1 MIRRRSASRILFL
14 ALLAGCAAIASA
26 AHSKARSVEPLHA
39 VFHTGA
45 PGTIEASLD
54 PPIKGVLRIV
64 LRAGASAG
72 QPQPDGSAGA
82 HQSQSACQPLTLE
95 VTQSDRPIPFRLFNQ
110 SGRNTLF
117 GGRSSLLVAEI
128 DVNDLTPGVPVRI
141 CVHSNLTDPLDLEA
155 RAYQVVY

>member
-1 MIRRRSASRILFL
+1 MIRRRSASRLLFL
-14 ALLAGCAAIASA
+14 ALLGSCAAIASA

-64 LRAGASAG
+64 LRAGASSDQLQPGGPAG
-72 QPQPDGSAGA
+72 SRL
-82 HQSQSACQPLTLE
+82 SQSARQPFTLE
-95 VTQSDRPIPFRLFNQ
+95 VTQLDRLIPFRLVNQ

-117 GGRSSLLVAEI
+117 GGRSPLLVAEI
-128 DVNDLTPGVPVRI
+128 DVNDLTPGVPVRV
-141 CVHSNLTDPLDLEA
+141 CVHSNLTNPLDLEA